1 MAVVEEFFGDFE
13 NLDKNKNQKR
23 VEEKSNRETKTNDS
37 RSI

>member
-1 MAVVEEFFGDFE
+1 
-13 NLDKNKNQKR
+13 LDKNKNQKR